1 MTSPL
6 DDRLSTVFAA
16 DRALR
21 IAELEFLDDS
31 GPAHLAALARA
42 LDAALALEDAEESGI
57 RCIRIADLLGEF
69 QGPEVV
75 TALLR
80 LLDNDEPTVR
90 EAAGSTL
97 LDLGYSRWAEVARG
111 VEKLIDD
118 GKALTALKEVPFVL
132 GEIGEPGGVKLCV
145 RLLKHAD
152 SGVVASAVESLAML
166 GDPAVL
172 RDLEKLRNDK
182 RIVESDDDADAPEG
196 GGSPTVGDLVND
208 VIEHLR
214 SIKG

>member
-118 GKALTALKEVPFVL
+118 WLAAHPDHPAIPHIEDANAAAGTAAVKEA
-132 GEIGEPGGVKLCV
+132 G
-145 RLLKHAD
+145 
-152 SGVVASAVESLAML
+152 SA
-166 GDPAVL
+166 
-172 RDLEKLRNDK
+172 
-182 RIVESDDDADAPEG
+182 
-196 GGSPTVGDLVND
+196 
-208 VIEHLR
+208 R
-214 SIKG
+214 S